1 MVRWKHIRGSAVSIL
16 KEENHMKNTTAKTNA
31 IRILAQKNA
40 NFKVLSYTPPE
51 KALSGVEVA
60 DALGLD
66 PVMVFKTLVTVSK
79 SGANYVFVIPAAA
92 ELDLKKAAAV
102 SGEKSIAMLKSKD
115 LLGLTG
121 YVHGGCSPVGMKKPF
136 PTFIDR
142 QAEERPAIVVSG
154 GKIGTHVELSLDEL
168 GKALPFRTADLT
180 C

>member
-1 MVRWKHIRGSAVSIL
+1 
-16 KEENHMKNTTAKTNA
+16 MKNAAVKTNA

-40 NFKVLSYTPPE
+40 SFKILSYAPQD
-51 KALSGVEVA
+51 KALSGVEA
-60 DALGLD
+60 AAALGLD
-66 PVMVFKTLVTVSK
+66 PAIVFKTLVTVGK

-121 YVHGGCSPVGMKKPF
+121 YVHGGCSPVGMKKQF

-142 QAEERPAIVVSG
+142 QAENCPAIVVSG
-154 GKIGTHVELSLDEL
+154 GKIGTHVELSLAEL
-168 GKALPFRTADLT
+168 GKALPFQTAELT